1 MDTITQTKIWSRT
14 LAQQDVTPPDT
25 DSYSGFRSRLR
36 QALINFREHVSVLT
50 DEIPQN
56 LKQLTVHDISHVD
69 ALWQVADMIVGPNY
83 PLTPTEAFVLGGA
96 FLLHDLGMALASYPG
111 GTSELE
117 EDPRWRD
124 AAFLAFRR
132 KHGRLPSLTAPLE
145 LSPDIRLEATEQLL
159 RLRHAHQAERL
170 ATIGYQH
177 TARDSVYFLI
187 DDVELRKTYGPLIG
201 RIAYSHWWSVQ
212 ELPGQFD
219 KTIGAYPGGP
229 PEWTIDPLKLAL
241 ILRVSDACHLDAR
254 RAPGFLRA
262 LRKPTGESERHWRF
276 QEYVQAPFVENRQV
290 VFTATMDTPLEDVDC
305 WWLGY
310 ELISLADCELHL
322 ADTMLRETGR
332 PPFAAHAVVGANDPA
347 RLARQ
352 IPTCGWKPIATK
364 LQVNDVAGLVRN
376 LGGRGLYGDNAGV
389 PLRELI
395 QNARDAVVARRIK
408 EGRERSW
415 GCITVRLL
423 DSGDRHKLEVQ
434 DSGLGMSDELLVGPF
449 LDFGTSYW
457 NSALMLHEN
466 PGLIA
471 KGFQPQGRFG
481 IGFYSVF
488 IWGEHVKVVTR
499 RPEEGIDA
507 TRVIEFRKGL
517 SNRPVLRPAD
527 RDERMFDAGTIVHVW
542 LDSRA
547 TDAGGMLAPG
557 PIESFLE
564 RRQRREAWS
573 LKALCTWLCPALDVD
588 LFSEQDGKREKS
600 VVGSEWETMD
610 PAGLLRRLI
619 LHRDDVDSVCTSD
632 QFIKAAANVRDL
644 RDENGQLLGRG
655 AFRSFFH
662 HSTAF
667 VEDPLNHASVVTAGS
682 FRASHQV
689 GIVGLLLG
697 DPSHASRFAARPVA
711 VDCPAVMTA
720 WATEQADLV
729 PRLSNDL
736 RTLVH
741 YALLVRLAGG
751 DTNELAIARR
761 TSGLCSFNDIA
772 STQDLPDELELR
784 AEYWD
789 GAGFESPPLPGNSI
803 AVGTGR
809 QKALYF
815 QVDADPRKRADH
827 PHWRRY
833 WMSLWGAA
841 IEAIARAWGVPLSE
855 VLESSEILS
864 DPEEHFVDE
873 RGRPCFKVRA
883 DIIRKPRG
891 HGA

>member
-1 MDTITQTKIWSRT
+1 
-14 LAQQDVTPPDT
+14 
-25 DSYSGFRSRLR
+25 
-36 QALINFREHVSVLT
+36 
-50 DEIPQN
+50 
-56 LKQLTVHDISHVD
+56 
-69 ALWQVADMIVGPNY
+69 
-83 PLTPTEAFVLGGA
+83 
-96 FLLHDLGMALASYPG
+96 
-111 GTSELE
+111 
-117 EDPRWRD
+117 
-124 AAFLAFRR
+124 
-132 KHGRLPSLTAPLE
+132 
-145 LSPDIRLEATEQLL
+145 
-159 RLRHAHQAERL
+159 
-170 ATIGYQH
+170 
-177 TARDSVYFLI
+177 
-187 DDVELRKTYGPLIG
+187 
-201 RIAYSHWWSVQ
+201 
-212 ELPGQFD
+212 
-219 KTIGAYPGGP
+219 
-229 PEWTIDPLKLAL
+229 
-241 ILRVSDACHLDAR
+241 
-254 RAPGFLRA
+254 
-262 LRKPTGESERHWRF
+262 
-276 QEYVQAPFVENRQV
+276 
-290 VFTATMDTPLEDVDC
+290 
-305 WWLGY
+305 
-310 ELISLADCELHL
+310 
-322 ADTMLRETGR
+322 
-332 PPFAAHAVVGANDPA
+332 
-347 RLARQ
+347 
-352 IPTCGWKPIATK
+352 
-364 LQVNDVAGLVRN
+364 
-376 LGGRGLYGDNAGV
+376 
-389 PLRELI
+389 
-395 QNARDAVVARRIK
+395 
-408 EGRERSW
+408 
-415 GCITVRLL
+415 
-423 DSGDRHKLEVQ
+423 
-434 DSGLGMSDELLVGPF
+434 
-449 LDFGTSYW
+449 
-457 NSALMLHEN
+457 MLHEN

-488 IWGEHVKVVTR
+488 MWGEHVKVVTR

-547 TDAGGMLAPG
+547 TDGGMLAPG
-557 PIESFLE
+557 LIESFLE
-564 RRQRREAWS
+564 CRQRREAWS
-573 LKALCTWLCPALDVD
+573 LKKLAYARGSAPALYVD
-588 LFSEQDGKREKS
+588 LFSEQDGKRGKS

-610 PAGLLRRLI
+610 PAELLRRLI
-619 LHRDDVDSVCTSD
+619 LHRDDVDSVCMSD

-662 HSTAF
+662 HSTDF
-667 VEDPLNHASVVTAGS
+667 VEDPLKHASVVTAGS

-697 DPSHASRFAARPVA
+697 DPSHASRFAARPLA

-772 STQDLPDELELR
+772 SSQDLPDELELR
-784 AEYWD
+784 EEHWD
-789 GAGFESPPLPGNSI
+789 GAGFESLPLPGNSI

-809 QKALYF
+809 MKALYF
-815 QVDADPRKRADH
+815 QVDADPRKCADH
-827 PHWRRY
+827 PQWRRY

-841 IEAIARAWGVPLSE
+841 IEAIARAWRVPLSE

-873 RGRPCFKVRA
+873 RGRPCFKARA